1 MGPVRAL
8 SISLALLLLACGRT
22 EPVRWT
28 IELDPNTGLP
38 LGDDAGVQPCTAAAV
53 DTYVIPKMDR
63 RPIDVLFVIDDSCSM
78 DNDQRQLGANMR
90 SFFSTFLSN
99 QVDFHVGVVTTD
111 MTDPAR
117 RGRLVAPFL
126 THTTPNVTVNFQS
139 MVMVG
144 IGGSGVEKG
153 LAAASA
159 ALRPPISNNENAGFL
174 RPDADFALVF
184 LTDEDDSSAQS
195 VTFIANQVKAVKPDG
210 AAMTVGSILLGCAG
224 TESWRYAQFTRMF
237 GDRGII
243 TRCTQNYATTLR
255 TIAGRVVNKRCIV
268 GLREPLDDTKE
279 ISATLNGAPATFQE
293 FAPDDAFPN
302 GSLEVDPCPESGGVF
317 DLTWSLCKP

>member
-1 MGPVRAL
+1 MRAL
-8 SISLALLLLACGRT
+8 FLFLTLLFTACGRT
-22 EPVRWT
+22 ELVRYSV
-28 IELDPNTGLP
+28 ELDPNTGLP
-38 LGDDAGVQPCTAAAV
+38 LDAGVQPCTAAAV
-53 DTYVIPKMDR
+53 DSDVIPKMDR

-78 DNDQRQLGANMR
+78 DADQRQLAANMR
-90 SFFSTFLSN
+90 SFFSTFQAN

-111 MTDPAR
+111 MSAPAR

-126 THTTPNVTVNFQS
+126 THTTPNVTSMFQT
-139 MVMVG
+139 MVTVG
-144 IGGSGVEKG
+144 IGGSGIERG

-159 ALRPPISNNENAGFL
+159 ALRPPISTNENAGFI
-174 RPDADFALVF
+174 RPEADFALVF
-184 LTDEDDSSAQS
+184 LTDEDDSSSQP

-224 TESWRYAQFTRMF
+224 ADQWRYAEFTRLF

-268 GLREPLDDTKE
+268 GLREPLDDTKA
-279 ISATLNGAPATFQE
+279 ITATLNGLPATYQE
-293 FAPDDAFPN
+293 FPPDDAFPN
-302 GSLEVDPCPESGGVF
+302 GSLEVDPCPENGGVF
-317 DLTWSLCKP
+317 ELTWSLCQP